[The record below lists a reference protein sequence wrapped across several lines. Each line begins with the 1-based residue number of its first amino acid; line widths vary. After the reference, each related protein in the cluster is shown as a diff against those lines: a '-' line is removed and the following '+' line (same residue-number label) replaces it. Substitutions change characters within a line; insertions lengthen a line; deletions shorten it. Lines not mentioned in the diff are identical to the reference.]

1 MAQQNPL
8 EELVL
13 GILND
18 SGFEHL
24 DDEAKKEYLPQ
35 FLAQAE
41 QRIGNAV
48 LPLLNEQS
56 AKQFVELTKQET
68 TPEQWW
74 SFWQE
79 NVPNFTE
86 VVKEALSGFAQEV
99 KESFAI

>member
-1 MAQQNPL
+1 MSQENPL

-13 GILND
+13 NILNEN
-18 SGFEHL
+18 GFDKL
-24 DDEAKKEYLPQ
+24 DEEAKKEYLPQ

-41 QRIGNAV
+41 QRIGAAL
-48 LPLLNEQS
+48 LPLLNEES
-56 AKQFVELTKQET
+56 GKQFVELTKSKT

-79 NVPNFTE
+79 NVPNFND

-99 KESFAI
+99 KGSFSI